1 MMRPSPL
8 AYAQARL
15 QARYGGRA
23 PEGVWQPLVATAEFR
38 PFLEQARAT
47 SLRAW
52 VTNVSPISPLHEV
65 ERLLRLELARRTD
78 EIAAWLPKEFH
89 AAIDWTK
96 RLIDL
101 PALHHLLKHGP
112 VLPWMLEEEQ
122 LKPIAA
128 ADPDTRATMLAQT
141 VYAPLAR
148 GEFAGA
154 ISLSRGPR
162 LGPIGESELA
172 ARWFSEWQRRMP
184 RLARV
189 SQRKLARFLDT
200 VRGHLSAFAPR
211 PAHEPLPARSAW
223 ELRRDLERG
232 VVRHFRAGF
241 LEPTA
246 AFTYLLLQ
254 TLEFERV
261 RGELV
266 SRLLFASERL

>member
-1 MMRPSPL
+1 MIRPSPL

-47 SLRAW
+47 PLRTW

-65 ERLLRLELARRTD
+65 ERLLRLELARRTR
-78 EIAAWLPKEFH
+78 EIATWLPKEFR
-89 AAIDWTK
+89 AAIEWTE

-101 PALHHLLKHGP
+101 PAVGHLLKGGP
-112 VLPWMLEEEQ
+112 SLPWMLDDEH

-128 ADPDTRATMLAQT
+128 ADPETRATVLAQSAL
-141 VYAPLAR
+141 APLAR
-148 GEFAGA
+148 DHGD
-154 ISLSRGPR
+154 
-162 LGPIGESELA
+162 LA
-172 ARWFSEWQRRMP
+172 VRWLVEWQRRMP
-184 RLARV
+184 KLARDAQRRLARLV
-189 SQRKLARFLDT
+189 DT
-200 VRGHLSAFAPR
+200 LRAHRAAFAP
-211 PAHEPLPARSAW
+211 ALIHEPLPARAAW
-223 ELRRDLERG
+223 ELRRQLEHR

-246 AFTYLLLQ
+246 VFAYLLLQ
-254 TLEFERV
+254 ALDFERV

-266 SRLLFASERL
+266 SRLLFARGVAT